1 MAYAERRERQKG
13 VRYRGIYKAA
23 DGRYR
28 SAGTFSTEK
37 RALAVAEEAERH
49 AAEVAGGAA
58 GGLDPGT
65 RATRT
70 IKEYAPLFLRH
81 HQVEGN
87 TKDTYADTLRLH
99 VIPFLGGCRLAETD
113 RTVARNYITALQE
126 GGRSANTIRQAKVVL
141 GAMFGMAVADGYLDY
156 NPFHDVKIPKV
167 PGRRAIKIATPEQY
181 AKVRGC
187 LPTKPARVFS
197 TLLVSSG
204 MRFCEAIGLQPADF
218 DFEAG
223 ILEVARSVVKVS
235 RQHHPQGKTFLVRDY
250 TKNGQ
255 TRRLKLDR
263 AVVELVRGTPGGARH
278 RRDGGDLPG
287 GVGGPAAADQAAAD
301 GGGMRALGD
310 CEPVGGRVYAHGTLG
325 GYVQAKCRCAGCRQW
340 AREYGRERM
349 RVRRAAASAS
359 GEARRRWEKSR
370 DADESYLDEQ
380 IWDRIWA
387 GAVAESGIP
396 FKPTAYQVRHT
407 HASWLIDAGE
417 NPKAVMHRLGQADLR
432 TTARYV
438 HVLDET
444 GESAARRFE
453 GLLPPL

>member
-1 MAYAERRERQKG
+1 MAYAERWERKKG
-13 VRYRGIYKAA
+13 VRYRGMYKAA

-28 SAGTFSTEK
+28 SAGTFSSEK
-37 RALAVAEEAERH
+37 RALEVAEEAERD
-49 AAEVAGGAA
+49 ADVVGGAA
-58 GGLDPGT
+58 GRLDPGT

-87 TKDTYADTLRLH
+87 TKDTYAHTLRLH
-99 VIPFLGGCRLAETD
+99 VIPFLGGCRVAETD
-113 RTVARNYITALQE
+113 RTVARNYVTALAE
-126 GGRSANTIRQAKVVL
+126 AERSANTIRQAKVVL

-156 NPFHDVKIPKV
+156 NPFHDVKIPRV

-181 AKVRGC
+181 AKVRAC
-187 LPTKPARVFS
+187 LPTVPSQVFS

-204 MRFCEAIGLQPADF
+204 IRFCEAIGLQPADF

-235 RQHHPQGKTFLVRDY
+235 RGHHPQGKTFLVRDY

-263 AVVELVRGTPGGARH
+263 AVVELVRGHVAEHGIGEKEVIFPVDLVVPP
-278 RRDGGDLPG
+278 RRTKPRLTEK
-287 GVGGPAAADQAAAD
+287 QLK
-301 GGGMRALGD
+301 ALGD
-310 CEPVGGRVYAHGTLG
+310 CEPVGGQVYAHGTMG
-325 GYVQAKCRCAGCRQW
+325 GYVRAKCRCEGCRQW

-349 RVRRAAASAS
+349 RVRRAAAS
-359 GEARRRWEKSR
+359 GTTQRRWEKSR

-380 IWDRIWA
+380 IWDRIW
-387 GAVAESGIP
+387 GWAVADSGIP
-396 FKPTAYQVRHT
+396 FKPTAYQLRHT

>member
-1 MAYAERRERQKG
+1 
-13 VRYRGIYKAA
+13 
-23 DGRYR
+23 
-28 SAGTFSTEK
+28 
-37 RALAVAEEAERH
+37 
-49 AAEVAGGAA
+49 VAGGAA

-99 VIPFLGGCRLAETD
+99 VIPFLGGCRLSETD
-113 RTVARNYITALQE
+113 RAVARNYITALQE
-126 GGRSANTIRQAKVVL
+126 EGRSANTIRQAKVVL

-181 AKVRGC
+181 LKVRGC
-187 LPTKPARVFS
+187 LPTKPAQVFS

-235 RQHHPQGKTFLVRDY
+235 REHHPQGKTFLVRDY

-255 TRRLKLDR
+255 TRRLKLDG
-263 AVVELVRGTPGGARH
+263 AVVELVRAYVAEHGIGETQVMFPAELVVPPRRTRAR
-278 RRDGGDLPG
+278 LTEEEIK
-287 GVGGPAAADQAAAD
+287 
-301 GGGMRALGD
+301 ALGD

-340 AREYGRERM
+340 ARDYGRERM
-349 RVRRAAASAS
+349 RVRRAVGAGDAGGGGIQDHGYRLGFRVLAGQGGDPGAVDFGPGLLGLSAS
-359 GEARRRWEKSR
+359 LSGAVMQ
-370 DADESYLDEQ
+370 ADEHGV
-380 IWDRIWA
+380 
-387 GAVAESGIP
+387 GAVDLVASGGEVLPDRAE
-396 FKPTAYQVRHT
+396 F
-407 HASWLIDAGE
+407 
-417 NPKAVMHRLGQADLR
+417 
-432 TTARYV
+432 
-438 HVLDET
+438 
-444 GESAARRFE
+444 SAAGDAVVHE
-453 GLLPPL
+453 PGGLGPVSVGARAGVDP